1 MRAAGHSRMR
11 SLSSLISEGCP
22 LLSSKRT
29 TGLRTRYRLHTRG
42 LGSRLNRERIEVA
55 MTPTATYPHIEISPE
70 GVAYVA
76 STKTKVI
83 EIALDR
89 IAHHWDA
96 DEIRRQ
102 HPHLSLGQ
110 IYAALAYYFDH
121 KEELDSRIDDQLRLV
136 NDSRSSAGE
145 SLVRA
150 KLKAK
155 S

>member
-1 MRAAGHSRMR
+1 M
-11 SLSSLISEGCP
+11 
-22 LLSSKRT
+22 T
-29 TGLRTRYRLHTRG
+29 T
-42 LGSRLNRERIEVA
+42 V
-55 MTPTATYPHIEISPE
+55 TYPHIEISAE

-76 STKTKVI
+76 GTQTKVI

-110 IYAALAYYFDH
+110 IYAALAYYSDH
-121 KEELDSRIDDQLRLV
+121 KEELDERVEGQLRFV
-136 NDSRSSAGE
+136 QDSRSSESE
-145 SLVRA
+145 SLLRA
-150 KLKAK
+150 KLKTK